1 MNYKFKHISILALL
15 ALMCF
20 TCSLQAQ
27 NEDLRTA
34 AFRGGSVFV
43 NDGFSFPVINDLG
56 HVAFLLEGI
65 STEILFTEGPNG
77 VAEVLREGDPVP
89 GSNGSMTIVGLPNSI
104 TTFSNSG
111 DTVLNLGARS
121 GVTGVGFLLRTSSSS
136 DQEILVDTSGAVS
149 GLDGTDITRPSNSG
163 VRLNAN
169 GEVAFSSGGS
179 VFSDTGGQG
188 FRVVAEPDQVIDA
201 AGISELVRLEDVSSF
216 ALNDS
221 SQHLL
226 GSDIFGFASG
236 LFIEDNGAFSLVAS
250 TLTDVGSGLFI
261 DTFEHATLNNRGDSI
276 FVARLDGNGVTF
288 SNSSAIIGNVG
299 GSLQILA
306 RQGDTVP
313 GTDITIG
320 DLTFSEPALGGGGDT
335 TFTVG
340 GGLFLIDENGTIE
353 VIAQTGESLPVLSN
367 GEFITS
373 FIRDPAI
380 NENGQIAFQARLGG
394 DGVSFNNDEAI
405 FATDTDGILQLIA
418 RDGDLLDLSD
428 DPTIPDVRQIDQL
441 GFIGSSGD
449 GDGLAS
455 GFNNLG
461 EVAFQARFDRDSIRF
476 NGDGIFVSSLVAE
489 PKAEVLPGDVNR
501 DGEVDFLDIAAFVSV
516 ITLGGDQAEADI
528 DGNSVVDFEDIPL
541 FVQLLV
547 GDT

>member
-1 MNYKFKHISILALL
+1 M
-15 ALMCF
+15 
-20 TCSLQAQ
+20 
-27 NEDLRTA
+27 
-34 AFRGGSVFV
+34 
-43 NDGFSFPVINDLG
+43 
-56 HVAFLLEGI
+56 
-65 STEILFTEGPNG
+65 
-77 VAEVLREGDPVP
+77 
-89 GSNGSMTIVGLPNSI
+89 
-104 TTFSNSG
+104 
-111 DTVLNLGARS
+111 
-121 GVTGVGFLLRTSSSS
+121 
-136 DQEILVDTSGAVS
+136 
-149 GLDGTDITRPSNSG
+149 
-163 VRLNAN
+163 
-169 GEVAFSSGGS
+169 
-179 VFSDTGGQG
+179 
-188 FRVVAEPDQVIDA
+188 
-201 AGISELVRLEDVSSF
+201 
-216 ALNDS
+216 
-221 SQHLL
+221 
-226 GSDIFGFASG
+226 
-236 LFIEDNGAFSLVAS
+236 
-250 TLTDVGSGLFI
+250 
-261 DTFEHATLNNRGDSI
+261 
-276 FVARLDGNGVTF
+276 
-288 SNSSAIIGNVG
+288 
-299 GSLQILA
+299 
-306 RQGDTVP
+306 
-313 GTDITIG
+313 
-320 DLTFSEPALGGGGDT
+320 GGGGDT

-501 DGEVDFLDIAAFVSV
+501 DGEVHFLDIAAFVSV
-516 ITLGGDQAEADI
+516 ITLGGC
-528 DGNSVVDFEDIPL
+528 
-541 FVQLLV
+541 LLYTSPSPR
-547 GDT
+547 DRTRSRMPSSA